1 MNAKKYLP
9 REDDYVL
16 LEMLKKRDVIVYKN
30 LV

>member
-1 MNAKKYLP
+1 MAKKYLP
-9 REDDYVL
+9 REDKPMI